1 MRAPLLRLALLA
13 LLAGGSQMP
22 AQAQQLGVVQS
33 DVLVIDIERL
43 LSETMYGQRL
53 QAAINAERDA
63 LIARNERVA
72 RELETEEQALTELR
86 ATTPPAEFR
95 KMADD
100 FDAKVTQLR
109 RESERLSRDLERQRD
124 LAPVQFMRVVQPV
137 LGELLREADA
147 VVLVDVRSV
156 ILRADVADV
165 TDIAISRID
174 GRIGTGPEVQTPQ
187 EGPAE
192 AAPDAQAPAPA
203 APAPP
208 VEQ

>member
-13 LLAGGSQMP
+13 LLAGGAQVP

-33 DVLVIDIERL
+33 DVLVISIERL

-72 RELETEEQALTELR
+72 RDLETEEQALTELR

-147 VVLVDVRSV
+147 VVLLDIRSV

-174 GRIGTGPEVQTPQ
+174 ARIGTGPEVQAPQ
-187 EGPAE
+187 EGAADAAPD
-192 AAPDAQAPAPA
+192 APDAQAPAP
-203 APAPP
+203 P